1 MSAGTAC
8 RLEADA
14 NLGHRNFN
22 AGARKPIPAA
32 IRGPRATRHERSASA
47 AARSAVSCMLLFDGP
62 TLPTKSLA
70 QIGDEVFRM
79 FEANRKTE

>member
-32 IRGPRATRHERSASA
+32 IRGPRATRHER
-47 AARSAVSCMLLFDGP
+47 R
-62 TLPTKSLA
+62 
-70 QIGDEVFRM
+70 R
-79 FEANRKTE
+79 